1 MHRAQLMKGQV
12 TVEYLILFSIG
23 LALIAFSVGALA
35 TIKSTESQ
43 LTDLEKARVASAQLR
58 GAGDEACALGDG
70 NTRSVELGWSVD
82 LECGSEGAVT
92 AGGQSAGFV
101 LEHCDV
107 YCDSI
112 SGKRFLMTN
121 SGGNVKIEEKS

>member
-1 MHRAQLMKGQV
+1 MKGQV

-35 TIKSTESQ
+35 TIKSTENQ
-43 LTDLEKARVASAQLR
+43 LTDLEMVKVAAAQLR

-70 NTRSVELGWSVD
+70 NTRAVELGWSVD
-82 LECGSEGAVT
+82 LECGSGATVK

-101 LEHCDV
+101 LEHCAIS
-107 YCDSI
+107 CSPI
-112 SGKRFLMTN
+112 SGKRFLMRN
-121 SGGNVKIEEKS
+121 EMGEVRIEGVSP